1 MLLNWFP
8 HFRTFRRILILLP
21 LTSTSLVAVIY
32 IIGTLWQR
40 FKKKK
45 STLPI
50 VLPHVMALNINNAAQ
65 NPNVMKSKVFITI
78 LSYWLVICI
87 FVAVDFYV
95 RTTYNDFS
103 HIYFNILQQIRLI
116 ELLAHPLVVSLIFPL
131 CTYIANPSLRQYLRN
146 YFRNWF
152 VL

>member
-1 MLLNWFP
+1 MQNWFLYC
-8 HFRTFRRILILLP
+8 RTFRRILVLLP

-50 VLPHVMALNINNAAQ
+50 VLPHVMAMNINNAAQ

-87 FVAVDFYV
+87 FMTVYFYL
-95 RTTYNDFS
+95 RTVYYIDYY
-103 HIYFNILQQIRLI
+103 HYLHILQMLQPLI
-116 ELLAHPLVVSLIFPL
+116 VTFIFPL

>member
-1 MLLNWFP
+1 MIQNLFL
-8 HFRTFRRILILLP
+8 HFRIFRGILILLP

-32 IIGTLWQR
+32 IIGKLWQR

-50 VLPHVMALNINNAAQ
+50 VLPHVIALNINNAAQ

-78 LSYWLVICI
+78 LSFWLVICI

-103 HIYFNILQQIRLI
+103 HIYFNILHQIRLI
-116 ELLAHPLVVSLIFPL
+116 ELLAHSLVVSLIFPL
-131 CTYIANPSLRQYLRN
+131 CTYIANPSLRQYLLN
-146 YFRNWF
+146 YFKNDLF
-152 VL
+152 

>member
-1 MLLNWFP
+1 MIQNLFL

-32 IIGTLWQR
+32 IIGKLWQR

-50 VLPHVMALNINNAAQ
+50 VLPHVIALNINNAAQ

-78 LSYWLVICI
+78 LSFWLVICI
-87 FVAVDFYV
+87 FVAVDFYT
-95 RTTYNDFS
+95 RTVDIDYYNYLHYL
-103 HIYFNILQQIRLI
+103 HIADML
-116 ELLAHPLVVSLIFPL
+116 HPLFVTFIFPL
-131 CTYIANPSLRQYLRN
+131 CTYTANPSLRQYLLN
-146 YFRNWF
+146 YFKNGLF
-152 VL
+152 

>member
-1 MLLNWFP
+1 MIQIFFL

-32 IIGTLWQR
+32 IIRKLWQR

-50 VLPHVMALNINNAAQ
+50 VLPHVIALNINNVAQ

-78 LSYWLVICI
+78 LSFWLVICI
-87 FVAVDFYV
+87 FQAVNFYIKTV
-95 RTTYNDFS
+95 YNDSYNYS
-103 HIYFNILQQIRLI
+103 HYLHIADML
-116 ELLAHPLVVSLIFPL
+116 HPLFVTFIFPL
-131 CTYIANPSLRQYLRN
+131 CTYTANPSLRQYLLN
-146 YFRNWF
+146 YFKNDLF
-152 VL
+152 